1 MMEIPLI
8 QRSILHFDKSSGHLK
23 KRIAVIGSTGSIGTQ
38 VLEVIRQNQDKF
50 TAEILTAH
58 SNFNLLI
65 NQAIEFLPN
74 AVVIGNE
81 DYYRKVADA
90 LSAYPV
96 KVFAGESSV
105 SQIVEMDTIDLVVN
119 ALVGYSGLKPTLT
132 AINAGKDIALANK
145 ESLVVAGDLV
155 MKKAREKGV
164 MIIPVDSE
172 HSAIFQCMA
181 GESLKSVEK
190 VWLTASG
197 GPFRGKTRHQLRRV
211 TKEAALNHPNW
222 KMGNKITIDSASLMN
237 KGLEVIEAKWLFSLQ
252 PDQIEV
258 IIHPQ
263 SIVHSMV
270 QFIDGSMKAQLG
282 LPDMKLPVLF
292 ALGFPSRVLSDFP
305 RFCFGDF
312 TELTFE
318 QPDREIFRNLG
329 FAYEALSHGGNM
341 PCVLNAANEIAV
353 NAFLED
359 RISFLDMSVVI
370 EHCLKN
376 IAHIPSPVYEDY
388 VHTHEE
394 TQQKANEYIK
404 QI

>member
-1 MMEIPLI
+1 
-8 QRSILHFDKSSGHLK
+8 LK
-23 KRIAVIGSTGSIGTQ
+23 KRIAIIGSTGSIGTQ
-38 VLEVIRQNQDKF
+38 ALEVIRQNHDKF
-50 TAEILTAH
+50 TVEVLTAW
-58 SNFNLLI
+58 SNCDLLI
-65 NQAIEFLPN
+65 KQAIEFVPN

-81 DYYRKVADA
+81 NCYHKVADA
-90 LSAYPV
+90 LSGVPV

-105 SQIVEMDTIDLVVN
+105 SQIVEMDSIDLVLN
-119 ALVGYSGLKPTLT
+119 ALVGYSGLKPTLS
-132 AINAGKDIALANK
+132 AIDAGKHIALANK

-155 MKKAREKGV
+155 IKKAREKGV

-172 HSAIFQCMA
+172 HSAIFQCLI

-197 GPFRGKTRHQLRRV
+197 GPFRGKTLHQLKNV

-237 KGLEVIEAKWLFSLQ
+237 KGLEVIEAKWLFDLQ
-252 PDQIEV
+252 PGQIEV

-282 LPDMKLPVLF
+282 LPDMKLPILF
-292 ALGFPSRVLSDFP
+292 ALGFPSRVLSYQP
-305 RFCFGDF
+305 RFCFSDH

-318 QPDREIFRNLG
+318 HPDREIFRTLDL
-329 FAYEALSHGGNM
+329 AYEALNQGGNM
-341 PCVLNAANEIAV
+341 PCVLNAANEVAV
-353 NAFLED
+353 KAFLED

-370 EHCLKN
+370 EHCMKT
-376 IAHIPSPVYEDY
+376 IFHIPSPLYQDY
-388 VHTHEE
+388 VYTHEE
-394 TQQKANEYIK
+394 TQQKAFEYINR
-404 QI
+404 I